1 MKKERKILLSLL
13 LAVALIFGMTGNA
26 FAANANG
33 FTDLKSSHWAYKAV
47 TAMSGE
53 GIVKGYA
60 DGTFKPSGTV
70 TYGEFVKMAVVQY
83 TGTDIGNAST
93 GHWASSYYNEAVK
106 QGLFTK
112 SEIKES
118 SLSKPIP
125 RKDMAIIVA
134 SMLGTESLTNSEFEV
149 AYSNLKDI
157 SEKDSYGE
165 DVAKAYGFGIITGY
179 SDGSFKPN
187 GTLTRAESATV
198 IYRLIEDDARVI
210 PDLTTVAE
218 NTATKKTTSFS
229 LASIPAYSGSPYVV
243 VNGNTPYF
251 TESDYTTTSYESY
264 SNLDSLGRCSV
275 CMASI
280 GRDLMPT
287 EERGS
292 IGMVKPTGWHTVKY
306 DNVDG
311 KYLYNRCHL
320 IGYQLSGEN
329 ANEQNLITGT
339 RYMNVEGMLP
349 FENMVADY
357 VKETGNHVLYRVTP
371 IFEGSN
377 LVASGVLMEAASVED
392 NGDGIE
398 FNVYC
403 YNVQPDIT
411 IDYATGDS
419 YSTVSQKVDTSTQT
433 STKDTSTKV
442 TTDSSKTS
450 SQGYIYNTNT
460 KKFHVSG
467 CSSVSQMSE
476 KNKATYDWSREEA
489 IANGYSPCG
498 RCNP

>member
-1 MKKERKILLSLL
+1 VKKRKSLLLSLL
-13 LAVALIFGMTGNA
+13 LVAALVLGMTGNT
-26 FAANANG
+26 FAATSST
-33 FTDLKSSHWAYKAV
+33 FKDLKSSHWAYKAV
-47 TAMSGE
+47 TEMSKA

-60 DGTFKPSGTV
+60 DGEFKPSGVV
-70 TYGEFVKMAVVQY
+70 TYGEFIKMAVVQY
-83 TGTDIGNAST
+83 SGTDIGNAST
-93 GHWASSYYNEAVK
+93 GHWASSYYNEAIK
-106 QGLFTK
+106 QKLFTK
-112 SEIKES
+112 AEIAEG

-134 SMLGTESLTNSEFEV
+134 SMLGTENLTDSELKV
-149 AYSNLKDI
+149 AYSNLKDV
-157 SEKDSYGE
+157 SAQDSYGE

-179 SDGSFKPN
+179 SDGSFKPT

-198 IYRLIEDDARVI
+198 VYRLIEEDARVI
-210 PDLTTVAE
+210 PDLTKA
-218 NTATKKTTSFS
+218 ATRETTTTSFS
-229 LASIPAYSGSPYVV
+229 LSNIPAYSGTPYAV
-243 VNGNTPYF
+243 VNSNVPYF

-264 SNLDSLGRCSV
+264 SELDSLGRCGV
-275 CMASI
+275 CIAAV
-280 GRDLMPT
+280 GKDLMPT

-306 DNVDG
+306 DTVDG

-320 IGYQLSGEN
+320 IGFQLTGED
-329 ANEQNLITGT
+329 ANEKNLITGT

-357 VKETGNHVLYRVTP
+357 VKETENHVLYRVTP

-377 LVASGVLMEAASVED
+377 LLASGVLMEAYSVED
-392 NGDGIE
+392 SGESIE

-411 IDYATGDS
+411 IDYATGNSS
-419 YSTVSQKVDTSTQT
+419 YSGAQQSDTSTQT
-433 STKDTSTKV
+433 STKDTTTKV
-442 TTDSSKTS
+442 TTTDSSKVS

-460 KKFHVSG
+460 KKFHLPG

-476 KNKATYDWSREEA
+476 KNKATYSWTRAEA
-489 IANGYSPCG
+489 IAAGYSPCG